1 MACGNDYV
9 LITDEDKC
17 NEAATYLVAANPE
30 VSGWATV
37 SNTHSVF
44 IPGNP
49 YTAGCFW
56 NNRGTSLMFNQY
68 GIEGQCTGHQDCR
81 TLCVKQGI
89 FH

>member
-1 MACGNDYV
+1 ML

-30 VSGWATV
+30 VSGWAT
-37 SNTHSVF
+37 HSQSSGF

-49 YTAGCFW
+49 YTAGCYW
-56 NNRGTSLMFNQY
+56 NDGGRLWFNQY
-68 GIEGQCTGHQDCR
+68 GIDGKCTGSQDCR